1 MYNFSF
7 IFIIIIIIISLEM
20 STSLTMVTIIKN
32 LQGNI
37 HELYKAQ
44 DKRSV
49 VEI

>member
-1 MYNFSF
+1 VALGE
-7 IFIIIIIIISLEM
+7 IFFKRWHFGNIGFKVWHLDQKA
-20 STSLTMVTIIKN
+20 KN